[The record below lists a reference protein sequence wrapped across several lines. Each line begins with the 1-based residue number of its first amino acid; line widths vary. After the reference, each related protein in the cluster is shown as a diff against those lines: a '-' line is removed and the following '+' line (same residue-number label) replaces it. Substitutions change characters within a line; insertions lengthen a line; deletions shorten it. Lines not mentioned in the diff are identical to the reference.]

1 MNSKLFKAN
10 VMKTS
15 VPRQSWLL
23 AFACSV
29 LLSGCTVERDLKLI
43 FDTSNSIA
51 GATKFAEEVTNFA
64 YDGSNTVFAGK
75 LTDERGVIVH
85 VNSVSAAA
93 QLAVDDQIAPPTVE
107 GIPFSDLYYS
117 APDIDNQSLDSVTF
131 TSLNPSNVYTTVAGP
146 LRRLVSVETSVPPIG
161 LAYWQIIDSRISNEQ
176 TVFHCG
182 FYQDLDDF
190 IGSGRA
196 IVMVSNAGVAKKV
209 AANGEGIPGRG
220 EKFGYFGRPQIDGT
234 RILFLGVD
242 EGETLTG
249 LYWSDSG
256 NGTYRLVESIDRAP
270 GGTGFNTF
278 SNGFFVNYS
287 IVGTKV
293 YFGAFTSDGR
303 VGIYRTDTVTAVEE
317 LIVDTTRRAPNGSPF
332 ISFEDM
338 APIEGTNEILFTGI
352 TQGTSNPLYGVYR
365 TDGTTI
371 QTVVAPGD
379 TIKGK
384 KVEQCVMS
392 VDAVAGKKAAI
403 KVSFNSAIPTIYTA
417 LYEVDLSKPAR
428 TSSEFLGQLIE
439 RTRSRS
445 STSRLKH

>member
-1 MNSKLFKAN
+1 MMTKLRLPLRGLA
-10 VMKTS
+10 S
-15 VPRQSWLL
+15 LIYCLLL
-23 AFACSV
+23 AGCS
-29 LLSGCTVERDLKLI
+29 VERDLKLI
-43 FDTSNSIA
+43 FDTSNSIS
-51 GATKFAEEVTNFA
+51 GATKFADEITHFA

-75 LTDERGVIVH
+75 LTDDRGVVVH
-85 VNSVSAAA
+85 VNSVSAAS
-93 QLAVDDQIAPPTVE
+93 QLAVDDAIAPPTGE

-117 APDIDNQSLDSVTF
+117 APDIDNYSNDSVTF

-161 LAYWQIIDSRISNEQ
+161 LAYWQLFDSRISNAQ

-182 FYQDLDDF
+182 FYKNLDDF

-196 IVMVSNAGVAKKV
+196 IVLVSNAGVAKKV
-209 AANGEGIPGRG
+209 AADGDVIPGRG

-234 RILFLGVD
+234 RILFWGTDQD
-242 EGETLTG
+242 ETITG
-249 LYWSDSG
+249 LYWSDFG

-278 SNGFFVNYS
+278 ANGFFINHS

-303 VGIYRTDTVTAVEE
+303 VGIYRTDTVTAIEE
-317 LIVDTTRRAPNGSPF
+317 LIVDSTRRAPNGSPF

-338 APIEGTNEILFTGI
+338 APIEGTSEILFTGI
-352 TQGTSNPLYGVYR
+352 TQGPSNPLYGVYR

-384 KVEQCVMS
+384 KAEQCVMS
-392 VDAVAGKKAAI
+392 VDAVNGMKAAI
-403 KVSFNSAIPTIYTA
+403 KVSFSSDIPTIYTA
-417 LYEVDLSKPAR
+417 LYEVDLSKPTR
-428 TSSEFLGQLIE
+428 TAGEMISQLIE
-439 RTRSRS
+439 RSCNWSPSRS
-445 STSRLKH
+445 LKF